1 MKIDDVVRKLESKM
15 IIDKDFFYN
24 HPEPGLKEIK
34 TSEYIIKR
42 LKKMGYE
49 NIDNNIFSTGIVAT
63 LQGSK
68 EGPCIMFRSELDAVT
83 MDESGRVKHT
93 CGHHAHMTVLLA
105 LAQILI
111 EQKDKISGTVKLLF
125 QPDEEGS
132 GGADKMIKN
141 GALENPKVDKIFAL
155 HVWSEF
161 KEDVVAIKEGAVMA
175 STDPFEITISGKGG
189 HAAIPEKC
197 IDTIYVANKIGVA
210 LKEKAVLDVEDDKKV
225 VLGLTAIS
233 GGKNNNVIPSKV
245 TLKGI
250 CRTFDNEIRK
260 NIKKEIKEEVDK
272 IASELGAKAEFK
284 FIGNYPAT
292 INSEEDAKVV
302 KEISE
307 KIVGEVITN
316 YKTMCS
322 EDFSYYLE
330 KVPGA
335 MILVGCQRG
344 MYYPQH
350 NENFTVG
357 TNPVLIGTQI
367 FYDIVKKYMME

>member
-42 LKKMGYE
+42 LKKMGYTD
-49 NIDNNIFSTGIVAT
+49 INNDIFATGIVAT
-63 LQGSK
+63 LKGEK

-111 EQKDKISGTVKLLF
+111 DQKENISGTVKLLF
-125 QPDEEGS
+125 EPDEEGS

-141 GALENPKVDKIFAL
+141 GALENPKVDKVFSL

-161 KEDVVAIKEGAVMA
+161 KENVIAIKEGPVMA

-197 IDTIYVANKIGVA
+197 TDTIYVANKVGVL
-210 LKEKAVLDVEDDKKV
+210 LKEKAKFDVPDDEKI
-225 VLGLTAIS
+225 VLGITAIT

-245 TLKGI
+245 NLKGI
-250 CRTFDNEIRK
+250 CRTFNNDIRK
-260 NIKKEIKEEVDK
+260 NIKKEIKEEVENL
-272 IASELGAKAEFK
+272 ARELGAKAEFK

-292 INSEEDAKVV
+292 INSKEESEAV

-307 KIVGEVITN
+307 KVVGEVITD

-322 EDFSYYLE
+322 EDFSYFLE

-335 MILVGCQRG
+335 MIFVGCQRG

-357 TNPVLIGTQI
+357 INPILIGTQI